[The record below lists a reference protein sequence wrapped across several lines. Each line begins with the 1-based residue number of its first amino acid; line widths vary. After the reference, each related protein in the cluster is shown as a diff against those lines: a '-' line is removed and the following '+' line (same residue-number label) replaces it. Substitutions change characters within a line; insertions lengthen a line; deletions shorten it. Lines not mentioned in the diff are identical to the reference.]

1 MCTITQSIR
10 KSSVAMLNTHCHGL
24 ALNCLS
30 LLLEL
35 PLGEIINCCAFEG
48 NLPPALLQQ
57 NGAAHL
63 PGILVQDC
71 ICTNPQLK
79 LEKHRTKCCANTQY
93 AAAFT
98 PNVCNLHES
107 LQTDDERKDACL
119 SGLCSWQNGFQRVY
133 LI

>member
-10 KSSVAMLNTHCHGL
+10 KSSVATLNIHCHGL

-35 PLGEIINCCAFEG
+35 PFVEIINCCAFKG
-48 NLPPALLQQ
+48 NLPTALLQQ

-71 ICTNPQLK
+71 FCRSPQLK
-79 LEKHRTKCCANTQY
+79 LEKHCTKCCANTQY

-98 PNVCNLHES
+98 PNVCILNES
-107 LQTDDERKDACL
+107 LQTGDERKDAFP
-119 SGLCSWQNGFQRVY
+119 SGLYSWNNGFQRVY
-133 LI
+133 VI